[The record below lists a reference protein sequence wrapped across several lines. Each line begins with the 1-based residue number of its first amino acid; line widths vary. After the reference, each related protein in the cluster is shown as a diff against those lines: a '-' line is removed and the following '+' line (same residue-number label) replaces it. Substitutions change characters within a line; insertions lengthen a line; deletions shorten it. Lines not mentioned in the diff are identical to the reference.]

1 MEIKRPEPR
10 QRIPADAKKVFSGIL
25 FDVYQWEQEMF
36 DGTKAVFEILKR
48 PDTVVVF
55 PILPD
60 GQILLI
66 DEEQPGKTALIGAP
80 GGRIEEGEDV
90 LTAAKRELLEE
101 TGYEAEEFVLWEAQ
115 QPVAKIDWAVYFLAA
130 KGLKKIAEPHLDAG
144 EKIKLKLVSF
154 EEFIGSADDKRFGE
168 RTIVSRILEAKL
180 DNAKM
185 AELKKLF
192 SVSE

>member
-10 QRIPADAKKVFSGIL
+10 QRVPADAKKVFSGIL

-36 DGTKAVFEILKR
+36 DGTKATFEILKR

-60 GQILLI
+60 GKILLI
-66 DEEQPGKTALIGAP
+66 DEQQPGKTALVGAP

-90 LTAAKRELLEE
+90 LTAASRELLEE
-101 TGYEAEEFVLWEAQ
+101 TGYEAEKFVLWEAQ
-115 QPVAKIDWAVYFLAA
+115 QPVAKIDWAVYFLIA
-130 KGLKKIAEPHLDAG
+130 KGLKKIAEPNLDRG
-144 EKIKLKLVSF
+144 EKIKIKIVSF
-154 EEFIGSADDKRFGE
+154 EEFIDSANDKRFGE
-168 RTIVSRILEAKL
+168 RTIVSEILQARL
-180 DNAKM
+180 DSPKM

-192 SVSE
+192 SPAE